1 MDKGWLGCL
10 LGLVAG
16 RVGALKGG
24 EMPKYSIQ
32 DISVD
37 VELFSRLNIPTTL
50 LRGEVSRTDMLLQ
63 LLLSSALEPGKSLGI
78 EPTNERAS
86 E

>member
-50 LRGEVSRTDMLLQ
+50 LRGEVSRTDMLL
-63 LLLSSALEPGKSLGI
+63 SSALEPGKSLGI

>member
-63 LLLSSALEPGKSLGI
+63 LLLSSALC
-78 EPTNERAS
+78 RAWEVFGDRTDKRTS
-86 E
+86 K